1 MRKTTV
7 AILMGMVMT
16 VLLAGCA
23 GGEGS
28 EERKNSEASEE
39 AAVVIRDSAEKE
51 TPGESVEAD
60 PDNVADS
67 EETEETLPEESQ
79 VAETAEVSSYE
90 EPFGE
95 EISIDPDTQKKMNIF
110 LSNFSEAGLYEY
122 DQDHVDLYDI
132 FRWVERWTKM
142 NNYQGMEYGPLPGD
156 DSGESYEK
164 ISLQAI
170 NKATEKYLGLTI
182 TDQEASEMEAKPE
195 GPYLFVYKDGYLY
208 APAADGEAH
217 TYFSVVSQAEDLG
230 DQKLKLYYN
239 IFSQD
244 LDAYFE
250 GKEIDYSLTSKEAT
264 DDPEYEKIDAGYA
277 VVRIEDGV
285 YKLEHL
291 E

>member
-1 MRKTTV
+1 MELNRATTKSDGQSERIWKMRKTTV

-132 FRWVERWTKM
+132 LRWVERWTKM
-142 NNYQGMEYGPLPGD
+142 NNYQARMSLPC
-156 DSGESYEK
+156 SSPWC
-164 ISLQAI
+164 SR
-170 NKATEKYLGLTI
+170 
-182 TDQEASEMEAKPE
+182 
-195 GPYLFVYKDGYLY
+195 
-208 APAADGEAH
+208 
-217 TYFSVVSQAEDLG
+217 
-230 DQKLKLYYN
+230 
-239 IFSQD
+239 
-244 LDAYFE
+244 
-250 GKEIDYSLTSKEAT
+250 SKCRT
-264 DDPEYEKIDAGYA
+264 RGRSCGA
-277 VVRIEDGV
+277 VPSRP
-285 YKLEHL
+285 
-291 E
+291 